1 MRILIGYLLAAAVGA
16 LGTLLWLR
24 QPMHREISN
33 DFAITEIKRV
43 AKAFAAEQVVAF
55 TYKHKRMDMVS
66 TAQVSIFG
74 KARAFAGF
82 DLMKH
87 LRVNVD
93 QAKRRVLVE
102 LAQPEILGVDVFD
115 QTYQY
120 EKDWPWNRFS
130 EEDRDAVARGL
141 RQGVLNEAMAG
152 PLLREARESMKDF
165 LTAMFG
171 VYGYAITV
179 EFSGPET
186 MPATKGQ
193 GQPKG

>member
-1 MRILIGYLLAAAVGA
+1 MRTLLGYLCAAAVGA
-16 LGTLLWLR
+16 LAVLLWLR
-24 QPMHREISN
+24 QPVQREINN

-55 TYKHKRMDMVS
+55 NYTHKRSDVVS

-82 DLMKH
+82 DLVKH

-93 QAKRRVLVE
+93 QAKKRVLVE

-141 RQGVLNEAMAG
+141 RQGVLNDAKAG
-152 PLLREARESMKDF
+152 PLLREARESIKDF

-171 VYGYAITV
+171 VHGYAVTV

-186 MPATKGQ
+186 APP
-193 GQPKG
+193 PKG